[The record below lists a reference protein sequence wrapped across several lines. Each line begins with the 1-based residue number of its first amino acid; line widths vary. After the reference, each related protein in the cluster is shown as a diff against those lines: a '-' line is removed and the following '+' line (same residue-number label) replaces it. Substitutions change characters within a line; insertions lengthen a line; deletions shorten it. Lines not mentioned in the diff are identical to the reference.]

1 MKKIILDGEQLCD
14 REMAHAYL
22 QEALGLPEYY
32 GKNLDALYDCL
43 GDIQEDTVVL
53 IFNEDMLR
61 DHLEK
66 YAGALIRTLD
76 DAADENERFHWR
88 IV

>member
-43 GDIQEDTVVL
+43 TELQDVYIEIQKPKGESTYFKKVLRVFRGAEMESDSLTVVM
-53 IFNEDMLR
+53 NE
-61 DHLEK
+61 
-66 YAGALIRTLD
+66 
-76 DAADENERFHWR
+76 
-88 IV
+88 V